1 MESEI
6 MEIKLEPIEEIDG
19 TYVIPLP
26 MNKSDDEAQDIDR
39 QGLVSF
45 ISISFMLCG

>member
-6 MEIKLEPIEEIDG
+6 MEIKLEPIEEIDD
-19 TYVIPLP
+19 TYVISLP
-26 MNKSDDEAQDIDR
+26 MNKSDDEGQDIDR

-45 ISISFMLCG
+45 NFIICMLCG